1 MPVHKAN
8 ARRGARRRS
17 PSAKRG
23 ELKRRLQQVKM
34 LILDVDGVMTDGG
47 LVLGKSE
54 ECKQFNTM
62 DGAGIKYLQ
71 RAGIQVAIITGRCSD
86 AVMRRAQELDIRD
99 VHQKALKK
107 LPVFQQLLANHNLG
121 ASEIAYIGDDLPDL
135 PLLIRV
141 GVPIA
146 VANACPEVKAHA
158 MFITARS
165 GGKGAIREVA
175 ELILKAQGKWDR
187 IVEAYLE

>member
-1 MPVHKAN
+1 MPGHKAN
-8 ARRGARRRS
+8 VRRGAHKGS
-17 PSAKRG
+17 SKAKSG
-23 ELKRRLQQVKM
+23 ELKKRLQRVKM

-47 LVLGKSE
+47 LLLGESE
-54 ECKQFNTM
+54 ECKQFDTM

-71 RAGIQVAIITGRCSD
+71 RAGIQVAIITGRCSGS
-86 AVMRRAQELDIRD
+86 VTRRAQELGIRD

-107 LPVFQQLLANHNLG
+107 LPVFQQLLANHNLV

-146 VANACPEVKAHA
+146 VANACPEVRARA
-158 MFITARS
+158 LYITKRS

>member
-1 MPVHKAN
+1 MEESN
-8 ARRGARRRS
+8 D
-17 PSAKRG
+17 
-23 ELKRRLQQVKM
+23 LKKHLQQVKV

-47 LVLGKSE
+47 LLLGESE
-54 ECKQFNTM
+54 ECKEFNTM
-62 DGAGIKYLQ
+62 DGAGVKYLQ
-71 RAGIQVAIITGRCSD
+71 RAGIRVAIITGRCSG
-86 AVMRRAQELDIRD
+86 AVARRAQELGISD

-107 LPVFQQLLANHNLG
+107 LPVFQQLLANYNLV

-141 GVPIA
+141 GLPIA
-146 VANACPEVKAHA
+146 VANACPEVKARA
-158 MFITARS
+158 MYITTRG

-187 IVEAYLE
+187 IVEGYLE